1 MRAAVLVT
9 GGAGFVGSHVCK
21 ALATAGYLPVTYDN
35 LSQGHRWAVRWGP
48 LEVGDIEDHNRL
60 QQVMERYR
68 PFAVMHFAALI
79 AAGESVAD
87 PTRYYK
93 NNVARL
99 LILLDAMRRKKIDR
113 IVFSSTAAVY
123 GTPERTPIDEKH
135 PLAPINPYGMS
146 KLMGER
152 ILRDCAA
159 AHGLRSIALRYFN
172 AAGADPD
179 GEIGESHEPE
189 THLIPIVLEAA
200 AGARSH
206 VAVFGTDYPTIDGTC
221 VRDYVH
227 VTDLASAHVS
237 ALTRLE
243 GASGPE
249 AFNLGNGNGFTVREV
264 VAAAER
270 VSGAKIKVK
279 LEPRRAGDP
288 PILVADASHARTELG
303 WQPAYSAL
311 DTQIGDAWRWT
322 LGWPHRQA
330 VGK

>member
-9 GGAGFVGSHVCK
+9 GGAGFVGSHACK
-21 ALATAGYLPVTYDN
+21 ALAAAGFLPVTYDN
-35 LSQGHRWAVRWGP
+35 LSQGHRWAMRWGP
-48 LEVGDIEDHNRL
+48 LEIGDIEDRDRL
-60 QQVMERYR
+60 QQVMDRYR
-68 PFAVMHFAALI
+68 PVAVMHFAALI
-79 AAGESVAD
+79 AAGESVAQ
-87 PTRYYK
+87 PGKYYR
-93 NNVARL
+93 NNVSRFL
-99 LILLDAMRRKKIDR
+99 VLLDAMQRQKIDR

-135 PLAPINPYGMS
+135 PLAPINPYGTS

-152 ILRDCAA
+152 ILQDYAA

-200 AGARSH
+200 AGDRPH
-206 VAVFGTDYPTIDGTC
+206 VAVFGADYPTADGTC

-227 VTDLASAHVS
+227 VADLAAAHVL

-243 GASGPE
+243 SAHGAE

-264 VAAAER
+264 IAAAER
-270 VSGAKIKVK
+270 VSGTKIAVK

-288 PILVADASHARTELG
+288 PVLVADASRARTELN
-303 WQPAYSAL
+303 WQPAYSDL
-311 DTQIGDAWRWT
+311 DTQIGNAWRWT
-322 LGWPHRQA
+322 QGWSRRQA
-330 VGK
+330 VGR